1 MIGFASKARRVG
13 FKRIVLTA
21 FAMIALLLAAAG
33 IFATMHYWVAQRTR
47 EIGHSCCAR
56 RRAAHRSEMVR
67 YSADPGSLTISAKKD
82 DGMVIV
88 EVRDRGTGI
97 SPKFRKI

>member
-1 MIGFASKARRVG
+1 
-13 FKRIVLTA
+13 
-21 FAMIALLLAAAG
+21 
-33 IFATMHYWVAQRTR
+33 
-47 EIGHSCCAR
+47 
-56 RRAAHRSEMVR
+56 MVR